1 MLEVRDRAVVELLNP
16 PFLDHERRVTTV
28 VRQHEDVPVDPLAAR
43 ERASDLA
50 EVLVVRVDVLEVIDL
65 DAELLVERVERRPP
79 LRLLVDVDVERPV
92 REVDS
97 LRELVRAGCALLAG
111 AAARGQQA
119 GNREDGATCGGP
131 LEQLASGEDVGHS
144 DPSKESTTNVQSGLQ
159 LSVRRVPGEAA
170 SRPGAAFCRYTVSR
184 PHSVSTMYW
193 VATPTYACS
202 TTVPSSAL
210 AWPAPS
216 SIFSG
221 LIPTA
226 TSPLRPASAS
236 GRTRTSGP
244 CRRRTVS
251 EPFTVPA
258 IRFETPRK
266 PATKA
271 VAGVSYNS
279 VGVPSCSM
287 WPWFMTAIRSA
298 IVIASSWSCVTW
310 MNVIPTSCWI
320 DFSSSCIC
328 LRSLRSSAPS
338 GSSSSSTCGLFTSA
352 RASATRCC

>member
-65 DAELLVERVERRPP
+65 DA
-79 LRLLVDVDVERPV
+79 
-92 REVDS
+92 
-97 LRELVRAGCALLAG
+97 ALLAG
-111 AAARGQQA
+111 AAARSQQA
-119 GNREDGATCGGP
+119 RNREDGATCGGP

-144 DPSKESTTNVQSGLQ
+144 DPSMESTTNVHSGLQ

-226 TSPLRPASAS
+226 TSPVRPASAS

-258 IRFETPRK
+258 MRFETPRK

-271 VAGVSYNS
+271 VAGVS
-279 VGVPSCSM
+279 
-287 WPWFMTAIRSA
+287 
-298 IVIASSWSCVTW
+298 
-310 MNVIPTSCWI
+310 
-320 DFSSSCIC
+320 
-328 LRSLRSSAPS
+328 
-338 GSSSSSTCGLFTSA
+338 
-352 RASATRCC
+352 